1 MNESNCGWH
10 FHDEYSKRY
19 HDERWCKV
27 VHDDHELFAI
37 LIMEMMSVGL
47 SWSLLLKREEG
58 LRKTID
64 HLDPEVIANYD
75 DKKEEELLL
84 NPYIIKNRRKIHAM
98 VNNAKAF
105 LKVQEEFTSFDR
117 YIWSFTSFKVIDHQV
132 RDMKEVPT
140 ISDLSIQVSKDLKR
154 RGFTFLGPTIVYSFM
169 QSIGIYNDHTITCPY
184 R

>member
-1 MNESNCGWH
+1 
-10 FHDEYSKRY
+10 
-19 HDERWCKV
+19 
-27 VHDDHELFAI
+27 
-37 LIMEMMSVGL
+37 
-47 SWSLLLKREEG
+47 
-58 LRKTID
+58 
-64 HLDPEVIANYD
+64 
-75 DKKEEELLL
+75 
-84 NPYIIKNRRKIHAM
+84 M

-105 LKVQEEFTSFDR
+105 LKVQEEFISFDR

-132 RDMKEVPT
+132 KDIKEVHT

>member
-47 SWSLLLKREEG
+47 SWSLILKREEG
-58 LRKTID
+58 LRQTID

-75 DKKEEELLL
+75 EKKVQNNSKLHNPNSSLLIGELQKDD
-84 NPYIIKNRRKIHAM
+84 IIKERIK
-98 VNNAKAF
+98 
-105 LKVQEEFTSFDR
+105 
-117 YIWSFTSFKVIDHQV
+117 
-132 RDMKEVPT
+132 
-140 ISDLSIQVSKDLKR
+140 
-154 RGFTFLGPTIVYSFM
+154 
-169 QSIGIYNDHTITCPY
+169 
-184 R
+184 